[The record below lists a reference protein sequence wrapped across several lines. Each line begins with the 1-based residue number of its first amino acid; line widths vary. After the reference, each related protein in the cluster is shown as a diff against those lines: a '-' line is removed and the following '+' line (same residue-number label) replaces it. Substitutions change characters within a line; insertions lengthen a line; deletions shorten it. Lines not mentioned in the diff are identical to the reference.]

1 MEINNKLIEEIAS
14 LAKLNFDENSKELMK
29 SDLKKIISF
38 INKLSEVDTS
48 NVEPLVYLSDE
59 VNVLREDEVKEVIS
73 QVDALKNAP
82 HKDSDYF
89 NIPKII
95 KKNN

>member
-82 HKDSDYF
+82 QKDSDYF

-95 KKNN
+95 KKK

>member
-29 SDLKKIISF
+29 SDLKKIINF

-48 NVEPLVYLSDE
+48 NVEPLIYLSDE

>member
-1 MEINNKLIEEIAS
+1 MKINNKLIEEIAS

-38 INKLSEVDTS
+38 IDKLSEVDTK

-59 VNVLREDEVKEVIS
+59 VNVLRKDEVKEVIS

-82 HKDSDYF
+82 QKDSDYF
-89 NIPKII
+89 FVPKII
-95 KKNN
+95 KK

>member
-82 HKDSDYF
+82 QKDSDYF

>member
-14 LAKLNFDENSKELMK
+14 LAKLDFDENSKELMK
-29 SDLKKIISF
+29 SDLNKIISF
-38 INKLSEVDTS
+38 INKLSEVDTD

-59 VNVLREDEVKEVIS
+59 INILREDEVKEVIS

-95 KKNN
+95 TKNH